1 VSIRD
6 QIATLKSLSALD
18 AGIAAIQAD
27 LDKERAGIGE
37 KVGQI
42 QGLGAKIER
51 LLEGVRAMETTR
63 NELLSEMRQTST
75 LLERSREKMMRCRN
89 EREANAVQ
97 RELEE
102 LRRLF
107 RERDVETQKLV
118 GLIDEARLDLDK
130 SAAERDEI
138 TTQLGQTEGHSS
150 GRVKDLEL
158 QLAAELEK
166 RRELLVSADKILI
179 RKYDAVRQ
187 RRGSGIAI
195 AADGRCSAC
204 NISLPPMLYQRIMQV
219 AELYQCPSCQRIL
232 YFRPSVAA
240 SADDASPADE
250 AEGGAA
256 DDAASGATPSAG

>member
-1 VSIRD
+1 M
-6 QIATLKSLSALD
+6 KSLSALD

-138 TTQLGQTEGHSS
+138 STQLGQTEGQSS
-150 GRVKDLEL
+150 GRVKELEL

-166 RRELLVSADKILI
+166 RKALLVSADKILI

-187 RRGSGIAI
+187 RRGSGIST

-204 NISLPPMLYQRIMQV
+204 NISLPPMLYQRIMQA
-219 AELYQCPSCQRIL
+219 AELFQCPSCQRIL
-232 YFRPSVAA
+232 YYRPSVAA
-240 SADDASPADE
+240 DALSAD
-250 AEGGAA
+250 EGEGSSA